1 MTGCLQHPWTLR
13 ALAGRHFRLWLV
25 PLLLALL
32 AFLAITVLP
41 TRALAQ
47 TPNSTEDAAG
57 AADPLSLQPTRTVRF
72 DTAAASWLS
81 FDLSPNGETFVL
93 EVLGDLYLLPVAGG
107 RATPL
112 TEGQAFDSQP
122 KFSPDGRQIAFVS
135 DRSGQ
140 DNLWVM
146 DASGGEPRRITKGDS
161 RVEFASPSWSPD
173 GKHLVASRSSW
184 GLRTYELWGYHLD
197 GGKGVRLAKSK
208 ARKDAPPAERRNHLG
223 PVYGPRGEALYYA
236 VKNGG
241 FAYNLR
247 FPQWQIARLDL
258 RTGTETV
265 LTGAPGSAFRPLLS
279 PDGGAMVY
287 GTRSDQLTA
296 LRWRDLRSGEDRE
309 LVRGVTEDE
318 QESRFTRDLY
328 PGFAFSPDGATLYYS
343 AQGQIQGLTLA
354 TGAQRTVA
362 MTVPVQAQLGPLARF
377 PQRLGVGPVKARV
390 LQQPVLAEDASKL
403 IFSAFKRLYRYDLDS
418 KRLFALT
425 PDSQPAFYPALSP
438 DGRQVAFVSWQDGA
452 AHIFAVPSRG
462 GRPKQ
467 LSRQAGHYTD
477 LAYTPDGK
485 QLIAIRAS
493 AHERLLREFDFG
505 PATGAELVRLPSRG
519 GEATTV
525 TPATGLSQPHF
536 GPEPDRVYL
545 NSNASDFARNSTGG
559 LISIRL
565 DGSDRRDE
573 LSVAAPG
580 IYSAEDDV
588 QVSQL
593 VLAPDG
599 RQVLVR
605 HAGQVYL
612 TERLHGALG
621 AQTLKLTQAELPAV
635 RLTSVGAD
643 AMGFSQ
649 GGQSVWWVVGHT
661 LYQRARADIRYPEA
675 FPAAKESSA
684 AASKDPD
691 DIAGFEPLE
700 ADPAVQVD
708 TVDLYRPRSVPEGSL
723 AIVGASVL
731 TMADRARPAQ
741 VIDNATVL
749 VQGDRITAVG
759 PAAEISIPA
768 GAHQVNATGQWLVPG
783 FIDTHAHFRPLRGTH
798 DSYNPSMLANL
809 AYGVTTGLDVQPST
823 IDILAYESAI
833 DAGLDLGPRALSTGP
848 GIFNHHQFSSLESAY
863 HVLRRYRDHYG
874 VRNLKAY
881 ISGDRQQRQWLIR
894 AAVALKMMPTTEGSL
909 DMRLGLTHALDGFS
923 GNEHNFPLQTLH
935 EDVVQLVAQSG
946 MGYTPTLL
954 VLYGGPS
961 AEEYFYSRE
970 SPAQDPKLQRFT
982 PKAWLDQ
989 RVQRRG
995 IWTLD
1000 AEQRFT
1006 RVARQAYKIFQAGGL
1021 LGVGSH
1027 GQLQGLGYHWEL
1039 WAMATGGFTPAQAL
1053 QVATIDGARLIGVD
1067 QDVGSIEP
1075 GKLADLVLLQR
1086 NPLQDL
1092 RATNSATRV
1101 VKGGVVYRADD
1112 LTEEFPRQRPLPRL
1126 WWQPAR

>member
-1 MTGCLQHPWTLR
+1 MMIRTMQSRTSPAVCIR
-13 ALAGRHFRLWLV
+13 FDVA
-25 PLLLALL
+25 LLLSVLFAL
-32 AFLAITVLP
+32 P
-41 TRALAQ
+41 
-47 TPNSTEDAAG
+47 AG
-57 AADPLSLQPTRTVRF
+57 ALEVPPGAPAEAAEPGEPLSLAPTRTVRF
-72 DTAAASWLS
+72 ETRAASWLS
-81 FDLSPNGETFVL
+81 FDLAPDGETFVL
-93 EVLGDLYLLPVAGG
+93 EVLGDLYLLPVTGG
-107 RATPL
+107 TAKPL
-112 TEGQAFDSQP
+112 TQGLPFDGQP
-122 KFSPDGRQIAFVS
+122 RFSPDGQQIAFVS

-140 DNLWVM
+140 DNLWVIS
-146 DASGGEPRRITKGDS
+146 AAGGEPRRIS
-161 RVEFASPSWSPD
+161 RGGSRIEFASPSWSPD
-173 GKHLVASRSSW
+173 GKHLVTSRSSW
-184 GLRTYELWGYHLD
+184 GLRTYELWGYHVD
-197 GGKGVRLAKSK
+197 GGQGVRLKKAK
-208 ARKDAPPAERRNHLG
+208 ARKDAPINERRNHLG
-223 PVYGPRGEALYYA
+223 PVYGPRGETLYYA

-247 FPQWQIARLDL
+247 FPQWQVARLDL
-258 RTGTETV
+258 RTGTETM

-279 PDGGAMVY
+279 PDGQALVY
-287 GTRSDQLTA
+287 GTRTDQETA

-328 PGFAFSPDGATLYYS
+328 PGYAFSPDGATLYYS
-343 AQGQIQGLTLA
+343 ANGQIQGLALA
-354 TGAQRTVA
+354 TGTARTVP

-377 PQRLGVGPVKARV
+377 PARLGVGPVKARV
-390 LQQPVLAEDASKL
+390 LQQPVLAENAEHL
-403 IFSAFKRLYRYDLDS
+403 VFSAFKRLYRYDLDS

-425 PDSQPAFYPALSP
+425 PPALPAFYPALSP
-438 DGRQVAFVSWQDGA
+438 DGRQVAFVSWDKGTAQ
-452 AHIFAVPSRG
+452 IYAVSIRG
-462 GRPKQ
+462 GRPKR

-477 LAYTPDGK
+477 LVYTPDGK
-485 QLIAIRAS
+485 QLLAIRAS
-493 AHERLLREFDFG
+493 AHERLLREFDMG
-505 PATGAELVRLPSRG
+505 AATGAELVRLPSQG
-519 GEATTV
+519 GDAIAI

-536 GPEPDRVYL
+536 GPEPNRVYL

-559 LISIRL
+559 LISVRL

-612 TERLHGALG
+612 TERLLGALG

-643 AMGFSQ
+643 AMGFSKD
-649 GGQSVWWVVGHT
+649 GQSVWWVIGHT
-661 LYQRARADIRYPEA
+661 LYQRARSDIRYPPA
-675 FPAAKESSA
+675 FPAARDRA
-684 AASKDPD
+684 GGAVKDPD
-691 DIAGFEPLE
+691 DFASFEPLE
-700 ADPAVQVD
+700 ADPAVRVD
-708 TVDLYRPRSVPEGSL
+708 RIEVYRPRAVPEGTL
-723 AIVGASVL
+723 AIVGATVL
-731 TMADRARPAQ
+731 TMADRARPER
-741 VIDNATVL
+741 VIDHGTVL
-749 VQGDRITAVG
+749 VQGGRITQVG
-759 PAAEISIPA
+759 TAAEISVPA
-768 GAHQVNATGQWLVPG
+768 DAHRIDAAGQWLLPG
-783 FIDTHAHFRPLRGTH
+783 FVDTHAHFRPLRGTH
-798 DSYNPSMLANL
+798 DRHNPSMLANL

-833 DAGLDLGPRALSTGP
+833 DAGLDIGPRALSTGP

-909 DMRLGLTHALDGFS
+909 DMRLGITHALDGFS

-935 EDVVQLVAQSG
+935 EDVVQLVARSG

-970 SPAQDPKLQRFT
+970 SPADDAKLRRFT
-982 PKAWLDQ
+982 PKAWLDR

-1006 RVARQAYKIFQAGGL
+1006 QVAQQAYKIFRAGGR

-1075 GKLADLVLLQR
+1075 GKLADLVLLED
-1086 NPLQDL
+1086 NPLQSL
-1092 RATNSATRV
+1092 RATNSASRV

-1112 LTEEFPRQRPLPRL
+1112 LAEEYPRQRPLPPL
-1126 WWQPAR
+1126 WWQPAP